1 MASLIELVVKQR
13 IAEPR
18 REAEAGRLVRRVLTE
33 RRQQDMRFSRT
44 DRRRRSAGPLRPA
57 RVRLTSWFARATSM
71 VFGEAGDRT

>member
-1 MASLIELVVKQR
+1 MVTLIELWQR
-13 IAEPR
+13 IAELH

-33 RRQQDMRFSRT
+33 HGRPDMRFTRT
-44 DRRRRSAGPLRPA
+44 DRRRRSAGPLRSA